1 MAGGRRV
8 PAAAASACFNSLAAR
23 LSLLATTT
31 TPSSVYFAAA
41 WEFDFRL
48 PLPASCPSANEHI
61 LEDDSGKYCRTTLL
75 ECQCREELLKTYQ
88 KEICGPFTQDLSLL
102 TKETSGSCVAK
113 IQLATEKKQTC
124 IAKNEEAARL
134 TRKSKMND
142 VLREA
147 GKIAGHASPSNVVG
161 AALLPGVHHLVKQD
175 RPELK
180 QKTRR
185 RGGAVLGG
193 LLQSAASKSVAAA
206 GDADA
211 PTIPQETPVLFAE
224 TELSGIET
232 DATEFGELCDGADLR
247 EMCTKEQR
255 SALCSAGHCGR
266 RIGRLRLDVD
276 RVERA
281 LELFKIVKQR
291 ADSFVCA

>member
-1 MAGGRRV
+1 MAGGRRAR
-8 PAAAASACFNSLAAR
+8 AAAASAWFSSLAAR

-31 TPSSVYFAAA
+31 TTPSSGVYVAAA
-41 WEFDFRL
+41 WELDFRL

-147 GKIAGHASPSNVVG
+147 GKIAGHATPSSVVG
-161 AALLPGVHHLVKQD
+161 TALLPGAHLED
-175 RPELK
+175 HPELK

-211 PTIPQETPVLFAE
+211 RVLQEAPVLFAE